1 MNKKLHSE
9 AVDQLFEAILC
20 LKNKEECYTFFED
33 VCTINELLS
42 LSQRFEV
49 AKMLREKRTYLEISE
64 KTGASTATISRVN
77 RSLSY
82 GKERKCVK
90 SKKTVRFQRSR
101 LFLITRL
108 FLIFLFRIR
117 RRREGCQFIHHV
129 LDHLFFQID
138 IETQQ
143 TDKRKELEKFPVLLR

>member
-77 RSLSY
+77 RCLLNGAGGYESILD
-82 GKERKCVK
+82 KIQA
-90 SKKTVRFQRSR
+90 QR
-101 LFLITRL
+101 
-108 FLIFLFRIR
+108 
-117 RRREGCQFIHHV
+117 
-129 LDHLFFQID
+129 
-138 IETQQ
+138 
-143 TDKRKELEKFPVLLR
+143 EKQGDEQL

>member
-82 GKERKCVK
+82 GNDGYDLDTSAFFR
-90 SKKTVRFQRSR
+90 RSS
-101 LFLITRL
+101 F
-108 FLIFLFRIR
+108 
-117 RRREGCQFIHHV
+117 
-129 LDHLFFQID
+129 
-138 IETQQ
+138 
-143 TDKRKELEKFPVLLR
+143 TDAISSFSIWKISS